1 MVRGRSLL
9 ASVSRNR
16 PAPSGEP
23 AAQSGFTLIEL
34 MITVSII
41 GLLSALAIPQYEALM
56 LRTKRAELPMNLDGI
71 ASVQKGYQAEWGV
84 YTTCVQLPPSMP
96 GRTAAP
102 FPATIHTNYDWNQL
116 GWTPDGR
123 VYAQYS
129 VTAND
134 LPGEL
139 ADFLGHAYA
148 DIDGDSNYAH
158 VQNSE
163 ILKPVMMTGN
173 TIY

>member
-1 MVRGRSLL
+1 MAGDPSLETSPNRLRVSAQRARSGR
-9 ASVSRNR
+9 
-16 PAPSGEP
+16 
-23 AAQSGFTLIEL
+23 SGFTLIEL

-71 ASVQKGYQAEWGV
+71 ASVEKGYQAEWGLF
-84 YTTCVQLPPSMP
+84 TSCSQLPTTMP
-96 GRTAAP
+96 GRTAAV
-102 FPATIHTNYDWNQL
+102 FPANISSNLDWNQL

-123 VYAQYS
+123 VYGQYS
-129 VTAND
+129 VVAND
-134 LPGEL
+134 MPGAL
-139 ADFLGHAYA
+139 AAFTGHSYA

-158 VQNSE
+158 VQNSQ

>member
-1 MVRGRSLL
+1 MASDRSLMGWAKPGSA
-9 ASVSRNR
+9 ASTGS
-16 PAPSGEP
+16 AGSH
-23 AAQSGFTLIEL
+23 AGFTLIEL

-71 ASVQKGYQAEWGV
+71 ASVEKGYQAEWGIFAS
-84 YTTCVQLPPSMP
+84 CSQLPASMP
-96 GRTAAP
+96 GRTAAV
-102 FPATIHTNYDWNQL
+102 FPANISSNLDWNQL

-123 VYAQYS
+123 VYGQYS
-129 VTAND
+129 VIAND

-139 ADFLGHAYA
+139 AAFLGHAYA

-158 VQNSE
+158 FQNSE
-163 ILKPVMMTGN
+163 HLKPVMMTGN